1 MSKRKLNRR
10 QQWRI
15 QKIQQERAE
24 RAQKR
29 GKNIDSQLNEGELG
43 PEQEGLVIAH
53 FGTQIEVESHTDKS
67 RHRCHIRANLGSLV
81 TGDKVIWR
89 EGKTTGVI
97 VAVMER
103 SSELSRPDPHGQL
116 KIVAANIDHIIL
128 VFAPLPAPHDNLI
141 NRYLVAAENMG
152 IRPILLLNKIDL
164 IETLEQRQAI
174 NQLTQQYIDIG
185 YTLIEASTKNRDG
198 LNTLKQELK
207 NRTSVFVGQSGVGK
221 SSLINA
227 LLPDADI
234 RVGALSQANDKG
246 THTTTTAKLFHFPD
260 GGELIDSPG
269 IREFGLWHMSRNEV
283 AYGFIE
289 FREFLGC
296 CKFRDCKHQ
305 QEPGCAILKAVEQGN
320 IQQQR
325 MNSFEWI
332 VSTLEDL

>member
-15 QKIQQERAE
+15 QKIQEERAE

-29 GKNIDSQLNEGELG
+29 SKNIDSRLNEGELG

-53 FGTQIEVESHTDKS
+53 FGTQIEVENHADKS
-67 RHRCHIRANLGSLV
+67 RHRCHMRANLGSLV

-89 EGKTTGVI
+89 EGKPTGVI

-116 KIVAANIDHIIL
+116 KTVAANIDHIIL

-164 IETLEQRQAI
+164 IETPEQRQAI
-174 NQLTQQYIDIG
+174 DQLTQQYIDIG

-198 LNTLKQELK
+198 LNSLKQELK
-207 NRTSVFVGQSGVGK
+207 DRTSVFVGQSGVGK

-234 RVGALSQANDKG
+234 RVGALSEANDKG

-269 IREFGLWHMSRNEV
+269 IREFGLWHMSRDEV

-289 FREFLGC
+289 FREFLGQ

-305 QEPGCAILKAVEQGN
+305 QEPGCAILKAVERGD